1 MKITIGRI
9 DKADFPELSLEDID
23 IKIDSGAYT
32 SSIHCSDIEEI
43 IIKNSHCIRFT
54 LLDPEH
60 PFYNHTFQHYT
71 SKIVKSSNGISEKR
85 FMIQTEIVLFNTTFP
100 IYLTLT
106 ERKDMKFPILL
117 GRKFLNK
124 KFVIDPA
131 KTNLSFKLKNIK
143 TNENSYSIKK
153 P

>member
-9 DKADFPELSLEDID
+9 DKADFPKLILEDID
-23 IKIDSGAYT
+23 LKIDSGAYT

-43 IIKNSHCIRFT
+43 TIDNESFIKFT
-54 LLDPEH
+54 LLDSEH
-60 PFYNHTFQHYT
+60 PFYNNKEFTSKNYT

-85 FMIQTEIVLFNTTFP
+85 FMIQTEITIFNTTFP
-100 IYLTLT
+100 IYLTLS

-124 KFVIDPA
+124 KFLIDTS
-131 KTNLSFKLKNIK
+131 KTNLSYKLKY
-143 TNENSYSIKK
+143 TNK
-153 P
+153 

>member
-9 DKADFPELSLEDID
+9 DKADFPELSLSDID

-32 SSIHCSDIEEI
+32 SSIHCSNIEEI
-43 IIKNSHCIRFT
+43 VVNKENLIKFT

-60 PFYNHTFQHYT
+60 SFYNNKEFTFKNYS

-85 FMIQTEIVLFNTTFP
+85 FMIQTKIVLFNTTFP
-100 IYLTLT
+100 IYLTLS
-106 ERKDMKFPILL
+106 ERKDMKFPVLI

-124 KFVIDPA
+124 LFIIDTA
-131 KTNLSFKLKNIK
+131 KKNLSHKLKNK
-143 TNENSYSIKK
+143 NK
-153 P
+153 